1 MASMRMPDPVRL
13 ARAVIVY
20 LAGTAAVVFGYAN
33 IGVLT
38 DYYVEAAM
46 VTILF
51 GAILAFYLG
60 YASGTIWSIPFLAVG
75 LLLGELP
82 NTPLAQGNFSY
93 WDGTMN
99 SLSDF
104 WQPFTLFAFLPA
116 WVLGRVLD
124 RAVDRSLADQ
134 AD

>member
-1 MASMRMPDPVRL
+1 MRKPDLLRL
-13 ARAVIVY
+13 ARAATVY

-33 IGVLT
+33 VGVLT

-46 VTILF
+46 AAILF

-60 YASGTIWSIPFLAVG
+60 WASGTVWSVPLLAVG

-99 SLSDF
+99 SLTDF
-104 WQPFTLFAFLPA
+104 WRPFTLFAILPT
-116 WVLGRVLD
+116 WVIGRVLD